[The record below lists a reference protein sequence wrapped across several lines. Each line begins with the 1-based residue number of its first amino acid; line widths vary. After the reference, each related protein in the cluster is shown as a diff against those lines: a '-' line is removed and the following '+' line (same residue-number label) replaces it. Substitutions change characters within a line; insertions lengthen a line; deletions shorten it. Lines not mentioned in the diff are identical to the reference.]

1 MTAALV
7 TLGCTLGV
15 NLPPLM
21 LASSLSKEDLA
32 KGSAGTLLTA
42 DSLKLAAK
50 QHKWTPDQ
58 VRVLQADI
66 DALTAAQQK
75 LNAFQGKLT
84 ADHIKLKANQEKLK
98 VLQADVSTAQAR
110 LSADQI
116 KITRAEKK

>member
-32 KGSAGTLLTA
+32 RGSAGTLLTA

-50 QHKWTPDQ
+50 QHKWSPDQ
-58 VRVLQADI
+58 VKILQSDI

-75 LNAFQGKLT
+75 LNAFQSKLT
-84 ADHIKLKANQEKLK
+84 SDHIKLKANQDKIRA
-98 VLQADVSTAQAR
+98 LQTDVANAQAK

-116 KITRAEKK
+116 KVAKSK